1 MVFGSDLQGE
11 YSLHGCCIDFNGG
24 YYGYAQIYEAY
35 GYAPPPQDPNIV
47 PDIEDSIVLDEK
59 IHIRCGISG
68 LTSHVHAV
76 VYNPS
81 HGTWQHADAD
91 MVLGW
96 HVQLLLWMRLFMC

>member
-11 YSLHGCCIDFNGG
+11 NSLHGCCTGFNGG

-35 GYAPPPQDPNIV
+35 GYASPPQDPSIV

-59 IHIRCGISG
+59 IYISCDTSG
-68 LTSHVHAV
+68 LTSHVRAV

-91 MVLGW
+91 MVLRW
-96 HVQLLLWMRLFMC
+96 QVHLLL